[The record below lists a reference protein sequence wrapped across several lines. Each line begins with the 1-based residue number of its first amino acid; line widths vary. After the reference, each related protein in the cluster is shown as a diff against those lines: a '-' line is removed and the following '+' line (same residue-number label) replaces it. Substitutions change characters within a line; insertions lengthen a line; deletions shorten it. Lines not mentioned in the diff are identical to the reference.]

1 MKSSLIF
8 RILIVMLIS
17 LLFTPEAFAGKLKN
31 ERGFGIVLTN
41 KGVGAGYS
49 YNWKRNPYT
58 VFTSEFE
65 IISIKGKGEFAF
77 QVIDQF
83 GRVVNIKIGD
93 RNLLLFP
100 VFFGYRRH
108 LWVDQLVSNMRPYVQ
123 LSGGPVL
130 AFDLTEGPDVGFI
143 DQFRD
148 GKAYYTIG
156 IRFSGGA
163 LIQTSKKNFI
173 NLNIS
178 YSIIDFG
185 VDLDGRRPLGEF
197 AFRAE
202 FGSWLR

>member
-17 LLFTPEAFAGKLKN
+17 LLFAPEAFAGKLKN

-130 AFDLTEGPDVGFI
+130 AFDLTEGPDVGFT

-163 LIQTSKKNFI
+163 LIQTSKKNFV

-185 VDLDGRRPLGEF
+185 KDLDGRRPLGEF

>member
-8 RILIVMLIS
+8 RILIVMLIL
-17 LLFTPEAFAGKLKN
+17 LLFAPEAFAGKLKN

-65 IISIKGKGEFAF
+65 IISIKGRGEFAF

-123 LSGGPVL
+123 LSGGPVV
-130 AFDLTEGPDVGFI
+130 AFDLTEGPNVGFRK
-143 DQFRD
+143 QFRD
-148 GKAYYTIG
+148 GKAYYTMG

-185 VDLDGRRPLGEF
+185 IDLDGRRPLGEF